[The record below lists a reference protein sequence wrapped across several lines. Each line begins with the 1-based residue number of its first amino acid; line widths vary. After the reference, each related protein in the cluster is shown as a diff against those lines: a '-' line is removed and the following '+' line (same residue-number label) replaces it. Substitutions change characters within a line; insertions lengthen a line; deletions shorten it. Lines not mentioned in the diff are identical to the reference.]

1 MIRGR
6 ERALPRFWLRA
17 CALWPPTKSFFSRTC
32 TAPARMGTLNLEA
45 LSFRYPGRGETVL
58 DQVTLAIPAGG
69 IFGLLGPN
77 GAGKTTLISILAGQL
92 RGATGSIRAGDE
104 PLEALRRRRPRSLG
118 VVPQEHAFYP
128 MLTCAEN
135 LRFSARCRAWPG
147 PRLKERI
154 AGAAGLRAIESALAR
169 RAGRLSGGL
178 KRRLNLAIGLLGE
191 PEILLLDEPTVGVDP
206 QSRAFLLESIR
217 SLAGAAGRS
226 STPVT
231 TWKNRGDLRP
241 GRDHRSRTRARFR
254 RAVGRDPGRP
264 GPAGAL
270 HAADPPV
277 AAATEMRRLLALWE
291 KECLALSR
299 DVLGLAVLFLM
310 RPRSSWSC
318 RSR

>member
-1 MIRGR
+1 
-6 ERALPRFWLRA
+6 
-17 CALWPPTKSFFSRTC
+17 
-32 TAPARMGTLNLEA
+32 MGTLNLEA

-92 RGATGSIRAGDE
+92 RGASGSISAGDE

-118 VVPQEHAFYP
+118 LVPQEYAFYP

-135 LRFSARCRAWPG
+135 LRFFGAVQGLTGA
-147 PRLKERI
+147 RLKERI
-154 AGAAGLRAIESALAR
+154 AGAAGFARIESALTR

-217 SLAGAAGRS
+217 SLAGEGRTIVYTS
-226 STPVT
+226 HYMEEIEAICDRVAII
-231 TWKNRGDLRP
+231 DH
-241 GRDHRSRTRARFR
+241 GRVLVSGALSDVIRDGSGLQELFMRLTHRSL
-254 RAVGRDPGRP
+254 RD
-264 GPAGAL
+264 
-270 HAADPPV
+270 
-277 AAATEMRRLLALWE
+277 
-291 KECLALSR
+291 
-299 DVLGLAVLFLM
+299 
-310 RPRSSWSC
+310 
-318 RSR
+318 